1 MLDGQRAGGSLVT
14 LWVPDAGQAL
24 KDLAERG
31 GPSVEL
37 DDITS
42 HRVLFA
48 TITDLDGNPITV
60 VEVRQGVTL

>member
-1 MLDGQRAGGSLVT
+1 MASERVDPSSRCGF
-14 LWVPDAGQAL
+14 PDARQAL

-37 DDITS
+37 DEVTS
-42 HRVLFA
+42 DKVFFA
-48 TITDLDGNPITV
+48 TVTDPDGNAITI